1 MYGPDYI
8 IPAPFDPR
16 LIHAVPPAVATAAM
30 ESGVAQKPIID
41 MEAYERELSAR
52 LDPTAA
58 SMHAIFDKVRS
69 NPRRVV
75 FAEGEEEKSIR
86 AAVSFHNAGYG
97 TPILL
102 GREDRVLKA
111 MDRLGLPAIDGLEIH
126 NAKLSQSNK
135 DYTDF
140 LYERLQRQGALYR
153 DCQRMVNQE
162 RNIFA
167 SCMVAMGDADAMVTG
182 LTRNYFVA
190 LEEITKVLDPKPEE
204 HVFGLS
210 LVLSRGKTLFV
221 SDTAVHELPNPEQLA
236 DFAQQTAAVAR
247 RMGHE
252 PRVALLSFSNFGNP
266 MLSRSEVIRDAVK
279 VLDARQ
285 VPFEYDGEMGVDV
298 ALNPEVMELYPFCR
312 LSEPA
317 NVLIMPGLHT
327 SQTSTKLLGEL
338 GGGTVIG
345 PMLMGLSKPAQIVPM
360 GATVS
365 DMVNMAALAAH
376 DAIA

>member
-1 MYGPDYI
+1 
-8 IPAPFDPR
+8 
-16 LIHAVPPAVATAAM
+16 
-30 ESGVAQKPIID
+30 